1 MSRIDNILK
10 LIGIA
15 TVVIV
20 CVAIMLSIFLFI
32 YGALG
37 GNTGG
42 TQSGAQDQTKLYNS
56 LNDYNYRLD
65 LVKEQTQR
73 LDMYYAA
80 KAATSMS
87 QAEYASWLGQIGALT
102 RELINRENNASTYGQ
117 LYLKYLNPGSEEYD
131 RVIQNAA
138 VSEDDVQMAKA
149 TYNGNV
155 EIYNKQYGATY
166 GDIPFIQ

>member
-15 TVVIV
+15 TIAVV
-20 CVAIMLSIFLFI
+20 CVAIVLGIFLFV

-37 GNTGG
+37 GHISG
-42 TQSGAQDQTKLYNS
+42 TQSGAQDQTKLYNA

-102 RELINRENNASTYGQ
+102 RELIKRENNASAYGQ
-117 LYLKYLNPGSEEYD
+117 IYLKYLDPKSEEYD

-138 VSEDDVQMAKA
+138 VSEDDIQMAKA

-155 EIYNKQYGATY
+155 EIYNKQYGAVN
-166 GDIPFIQ
+166 GAIPFIK

>member
-1 MSRIDNILK
+1 MSRIDDILK

-15 TVVIV
+15 TVVIASLTIV
-20 CVAIMLSIFLFI
+20 LCAFLFV
-32 YGALG
+32 YDALG
-37 GNTGG
+37 GHIGDMQG
-42 TQSGAQDQTKLYNS
+42 KAQDQSKLYNA

-80 KAATSMS
+80 KAATAMS
-87 QAEYASWLGQIGALT
+87 QAEYASWLMQIGALT
-102 RELINRENNASTYGQ
+102 RELINRESNATEYGQ
-117 LYLKYLNPGSEEYD
+117 IYLQYLDPGSEEYG

-155 EIYNKQYGATY
+155 QIYNKQYGAGY
-166 GDIPFIQ
+166 GNIPLIQ